1 MLTQLLQEQKGW
13 NIAHESGKILKCM
26 PLPENKTYSF
36 KLTKK
41 NAALAFSVDELNGS
55 NEVLYEIRFK

>member
-1 MLTQLLQEQKGW
+1 
-13 NIAHESGKILKCM
+13 M